1 MAEEMTLAGKTIF
14 ISGGSRGIGL
24 AIVKRAAVDGANVA
38 IAAKTVEPNPKL
50 PGTIYSAAEEIEAAG
65 GKALALACDIRDEQQ
80 VVAAARKTA
89 ETFGGIDILINNAGI
104 GRMGE
109 VSDQTTADWRLMIE
123 TNLTGVFFCCRAV
136 IPHMKLREGGW
147 IINISSLASQ
157 NPFAGGA
164 AYSATKAGLNA
175 FSHALMQE
183 VRQAG
188 IRVSVVLP
196 GSVDTRFS
204 DRDTGP
210 TDWKLSPDDVARTV
224 IDLLGHPGRSL
235 PSRVELRP
243 SRPKS

>member
-1 MAEEMTLAGKTIF
+1 MSESMREGPQLDGRVAIVT
-14 ISGGSRGIGL
+14 GGSRGIG
-24 AIVKRAAVDGANVA
+24 RA
-38 IAAKTVEPNPKL
+38 IAA
-50 PGTIYSAAEEIEAAG
+50 
-65 GKALALACDIRDEQQ
+65 ALLDHGAQVAISGRSGSSLAD
-80 VVAAARKTA
+80 A
-89 ETFGGIDILINNAGI
+89 ETALRGGQRLLTVRADVSDESDVHQLVRTTVDRFGGIDILINNAGI